1 VSHARQQ
8 IREKIGTILTTAN
21 AASVISQSRVYP
33 IPPDTTTAALIYT
46 NTEVVLE
53 TTLTRPRKQTRELTV
68 VIEAVARS
76 VANLDDA
83 LDTLCVTI
91 EEAIANNP
99 TLDTLAKDIALVD
112 TSITHDFSGDAPIGN
127 ARMQFRVLYR
137 TAENDV
143 ETIIG

>member
-1 VSHARQQ
+1 MSHARQQ
-8 IREKIGTILTTAN
+8 IREKIGSILTAAN
-21 AASVISQSRVYP
+21 AAAVISESRVYP
-33 IPPDTTTAALIYT
+33 IPPDSTTLALIYT
-46 NTEVVLE
+46 NSEIVAE
-53 TTLTRPRKQTRELTV
+53 TTLTRPRKQNRELTV

-76 VANLDDA
+76 VSNLDDA
-83 LDTLCVTI
+83 MDTLCVSI

-99 TLDTLAKDIALVD
+99 TLDGLAKDAALVD

>member
-76 VANLDDA
+76 VTNLDDA

-91 EEAIANNP
+91 EEAIANNR

>member
-8 IREKIGTILTTAN
+8 IREKIGSILTAAN
-21 AASVISQSRVYP
+21 AAAVISESRVYP
-33 IPPDTTTAALIYT
+33 IPPDSTTLALIYT
-46 NTEVVLE
+46 NSEIVAE
-53 TTLTRPRKQTRELTV
+53 TTLTRPRKQNRELTV

-76 VANLDDA
+76 VSNLDDA
-83 LDTLCVTI
+83 MDTLCVSI

-99 TLDTLAKDIALVD
+99 TLDGLAKDVALVD

-127 ARMQFRVLYR
+127 ARLQFRVLYR